1 MVEATDF
8 ANRDDPAEFRPL
20 NSPAAGRV
28 LVERKVSTRPGV
40 LVALYCCGA
49 TPSRRTL
56 SGPASRFHD
65 ALGSVLT
72 TDKEVNRSFSAG
84 VLVLVRSGSG
94 PTPRFA
100 AVCARFQAAEEG
112 QVRRRLN
119 LVAEPLNRWTRSQGC
134 HR

>member
-1 MVEATDF
+1 MLV
-8 ANRDDPAEFRPL
+8 DDVGDDVVDISLAPA
-20 NSPAAGRV
+20 
-28 LVERKVSTRPGV
+28 
-40 LVALYCCGA
+40 
-49 TPSRRTL
+49 
-56 SGPASRFHD
+56 PAS
-65 ALGSVLT
+65 A
-72 TDKEVNRSFSAG
+72 SAG